1 MIFLLTQDIYY
12 YIIWL
17 LRLDYKEVDILKIT
31 QFPTWEELP
40 DLDLYLDQVLLYV
53 NGVNE
58 QAFRGTDKSL
68 TAAMVNNYVKHA
80 HIPKPIKKK
89 YNRIQIARLIVLTT
103 LKPVFP
109 IPDIIKT
116 IQLLVN
122 EKDSATLYNEFV
134 YCMREEKTDNTAPAI
149 EAACQT
155 VKLFH
160 QTKDLALSL
169 ERRTKDEPNP

>member
-1 MIFLLTQDIYY
+1 MNSNFSYPKWEDIPN
-12 YIIWL
+12 I
-17 LRLDYKEVDILKIT
+17 
-31 QFPTWEELP
+31 
-40 DLDLYLDQVLLYV
+40 DLYLDQVLLYV
-53 NGVNE
+53 NQVC
-58 QAFRGTDKSL
+58 APISPDKDKGL
-68 TAAMVNNYVKHA
+68 TASMVNNYVKHA

>member
-1 MIFLLTQDIYY
+1 M
-12 YIIWL
+12 
-17 LRLDYKEVDILKIT
+17 KIT
-31 QFPTWEELP
+31 KFPTWEELP
-40 DLDLYLDQVLLYV
+40 ELDLYLDQVLLYV

-58 QAFRGTDKSL
+58 QAFHSTDKPL

-89 YNRIQIARLIVLTT
+89 YNRVQIARLIVLTT
-103 LKPVFP
+103 LKPVFS

-116 IQLLVN
+116 IQLLVDG
-122 EKDSATLYNEFV
+122 KDSATLYNEFV
-134 YCMREEKTDNTAPAI
+134 NCMQEEKADTVVPAI

-160 QTKDLALSL
+160 QTKKLALAL
-169 ERRTKDEPNP
+169 EGGKTNESNA

>member
-1 MIFLLTQDIYY
+1 MN
-12 YIIWL
+12 
-17 LRLDYKEVDILKIT
+17 ILEIPK
-31 QFPTWEELP
+31 FPTWEELP
-40 DLDLYLDQVLLYV
+40 ELDLYLDQVLLYV

-58 QAFRGTDKSL
+58 QAFHSTDKSL

-122 EKDSATLYNEFV
+122 EKDSPTLYNEFV
-134 YCMREEKTDNTAPAI
+134 YCMREEKINNTAPAI
-149 EAACQT
+149 EVACQT

-160 QTKDLALSL
+160 QAKELALSL